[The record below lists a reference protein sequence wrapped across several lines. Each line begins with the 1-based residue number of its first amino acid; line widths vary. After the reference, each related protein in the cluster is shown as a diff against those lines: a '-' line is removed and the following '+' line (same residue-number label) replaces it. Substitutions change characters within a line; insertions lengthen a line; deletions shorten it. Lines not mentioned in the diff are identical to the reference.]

1 MESEI
6 HIREK
11 ILHEQVLLFHLHN
24 FTVQRILL
32 FILILML
39 QVSISAQ
46 QRYFYKG
53 RNFGSEALYNPV
65 YLLLNGGYDILQLQ
79 GHDRNPLKFNYEAGA
94 KNIFKNLGDPFAV
107 IRRTGTKNFFSNEL
121 FPIDFTRKGAQWW
134 PNYQLHLIGGG
145 MTYTATK
152 EWYEENKFP
161 FPSLLSILTMGS
173 YHLLNEIVE
182 NGNYVGDNVD
192 PVADI
197 YFFDIG
203 GIVLFS
209 FDGVNKFFSEELNLS
224 DWSLQPSFVL
234 KENTLHNN
242 GHYFSIKWKFPF
254 SESWSLFYYF
264 GMNGLTGLSYK
275 FEDGSAVSFGAGLR
289 AKEFQTL
296 DQSINKKTITLT
308 WNAGLF
314 YDLDNSLL
322 TSLYVSGLT
331 DYAIN
336 LNIYP
341 GVIRMDKFSPGAWL
355 VVRKDGKYIFGVT
368 TIWVPGLGIE
378 W

>member
-1 MESEI
+1 MI
-6 HIREK
+6 G
-11 ILHEQVLLFHLHN
+11 QY
-24 FTVQRILL
+24 
-32 FILILML
+32 
-39 QVSISAQ
+39 SIYAQ

-53 RNFGSEALYNPV
+53 RNFGSEALYNPI

-79 GHDRNPLKFNYEAGA
+79 GHDRNIFNFNYAAGV
-94 KNIFKNLGDPFAV
+94 KNVFKNLGDPFGV
-107 IRRTGTKNFFSNEL
+107 IKRTGTKNFFYNEL
-121 FPIDFTRKGAQWW
+121 FPIDFARKGAQWW

-145 MTYTATK
+145 MTYTAAK

-161 FPSLLSILTMGS
+161 IPAFFSVLTMAS
-173 YHLLNEIVE
+173 YHLLNEVVE
-182 NGNYVGDNVD
+182 NGNYAGDNVD

-203 GIVLFS
+203 GIILFS
-209 FDGVNKFFSEELNLS
+209 FDGVNKFFSEKLNLS

-234 KENTLHNN
+234 KENTLQNN

-275 FEDGSAVSFGAGLR
+275 FEDGSALSIGAGLR
-289 AKEFQTL
+289 AKEFETL
-296 DQSINKKTITLT
+296 DQSINKKTISLT

-314 YDLDNSLL
+314 YDMDNSLL
-322 TSLYVSGLT
+322 TSLHLSGLT

-341 GVIRMDKFSPGAWL
+341 GVIRIDKFSPGAWL
-355 VVRKDGKYIFGVT
+355 VVRKDGKFIFGIT
-368 TIWVPGLGIE
+368 TIWAPGLGIE